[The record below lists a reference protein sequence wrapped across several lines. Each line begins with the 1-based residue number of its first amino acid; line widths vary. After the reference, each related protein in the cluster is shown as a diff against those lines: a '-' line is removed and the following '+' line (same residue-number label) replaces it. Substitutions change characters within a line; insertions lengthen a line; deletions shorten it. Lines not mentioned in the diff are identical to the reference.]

1 MKRLQLPKNKFL
13 KLLINVFLF
22 LVCNVLFNKIFSK
35 PIDNIV
41 FNFVQRYDIGDW
53 SFYTNLSDFVIEF
66 IGIIQLI
73 VITRLVW
80 FRRVFPAPRITRS
93 KD

>member
-13 KLLINVFLF
+13 KLLINVFLY
-22 LVCNVLFNKIFSK
+22 LVCHVLFIAIFSN

-41 FNFVQRYDIGDW
+41 FNFVQRYGIGDW
-53 SFYTNLSDFVIEF
+53 SFYTNLRDFVIQF
-66 IGIIQLI
+66 ISFIQLI

-80 FRRVFPAPRITRS
+80 FGRVFPGPRITSS